1 MKNNSLIVVYIIQ
14 TQTVS
19 LENIPYFDYI
29 FFVEYHHVSL
39 YTCIYIYF
47 FFLVFI
53 DLKAETFFKRIIF
66 RSKVLLHLRVNI
78 LPSDTS
84 KLQCWH
90 MPFSWSVQLQ
100 YQVFSHTC
108 GSTFRDEKQHGK
120 IFDMFD
126 LSVHFISI
134 ENLTLFILICFV
146 RKANV
151 FSPYA

>member
-53 DLKAETFFKRIIF
+53 DLKAETFFKRIILEVKF
-66 RSKVLLHLRVNI
+66 CSISESISFPRTHQNYNVGICLLVGLYSYNIRFSLILAEVLLETKNNMVKFLTCLTFPCI
-78 LPSDTS
+78 SY
-84 KLQCWH
+84 
-90 MPFSWSVQLQ
+90 QLK
-100 YQVFSHTC
+100 T
-108 GSTFRDEKQHGK
+108 
-120 IFDMFD
+120 
-126 LSVHFISI
+126 
-134 ENLTLFILICFV
+134 
-146 RKANV
+146 
-151 FSPYA
+151 